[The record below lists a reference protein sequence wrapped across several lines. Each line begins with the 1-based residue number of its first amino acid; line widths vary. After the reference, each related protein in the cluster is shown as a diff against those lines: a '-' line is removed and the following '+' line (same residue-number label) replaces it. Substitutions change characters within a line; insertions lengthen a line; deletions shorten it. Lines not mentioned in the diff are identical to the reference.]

1 MLHSLVPQRSLK
13 MEYLLLILLVVVGLG
28 AYAISAFFSGW
39 RDLQRFYPDRESV
52 DDQRVPW
59 YSVNLGRSAYYSG
72 VIHLDMSQR
81 GLRLSITP
89 LLRLYHPPI
98 FIPGSEVT
106 ECALAPFPLFGPV
119 RFYCGRAGS
128 LTEKRAD
135 ANVVKLRVSQWPLPI
150 HLYSFF
156 GKHKHV
162 SMLIV
167 RYWKEASGT

>member
-1 MLHSLVPQRSLK
+1 MGAPLAGAAEKLKDGIPPPHTFGGSRAWRVRDQRL
-13 MEYLLLILLVVVGLG
+13 
-28 AYAISAFFSGW
+28 FQRW

-98 FIPGSEVT
+98 FIPWSEVT
-106 ECALAPFPLFGPV
+106 EWALAPFPLFGPI

-135 ANVVKLRVSQWPLPI
+135 ANVVKLRVSQ
-150 HLYSFF
+150 
-156 GKHKHV
+156 
-162 SMLIV
+162 
-167 RYWKEASGT
+167 